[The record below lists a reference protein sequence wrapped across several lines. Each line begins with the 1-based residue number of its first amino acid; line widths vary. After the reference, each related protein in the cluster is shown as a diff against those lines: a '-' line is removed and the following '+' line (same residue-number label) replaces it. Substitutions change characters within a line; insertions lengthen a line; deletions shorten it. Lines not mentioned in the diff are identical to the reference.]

1 MSRGRRTADACDV
14 VVLTSPLVAVA
25 FVFFCAALVRGLAV
39 QSKIAAPLCGRCG
52 RALERRTMGEPVCR
66 CHV

>member
-1 MSRGRRTADACDV
+1 
-14 VVLTSPLVAVA
+14 VLPLASPLVAVA

-39 QSKIAAPLCGRCG
+39 QVRLAAPLCGRCG
-52 RALERRTMGEPVCR
+52 HALERRSLGEPVCR